1 MSNALTTKEQF
12 GQEQIDLLK
21 RTICKGSTDD
31 EFKLFTNV
39 CQRTGLDPFAKQIYA
54 VKRWDKREG
63 REVMSMQTSID
74 GYRLIAE
81 RSGKYEGQVGPFW
94 CGQDGVWKDVWLSA
108 NPPAAAK
115 VGVWKTGAREPSWGV
130 ARFDAYCQRTKEG
143 TPTKFWQTM
152 GDLMISKCAEGLALR
167 KAFPQELSGIY
178 TAEEMAQAEVSEEV
192 PSHPILE
199 NKPIVQPSMR
209 QREVETV
216 RVIDPPV
223 EPEAKAQDDKING
236 APLVDVKPVPPKE
249 VPVPDFDKTMIICG
263 KDGQDWTRKFLKD
276 MNELELQFAF
286 DHNQKMKK
294 SAKGKIKDTIETVQG
309 WIVEVAE
316 TRGVKLQPF

>member
-39 CQRTGLDPFAKQIYA
+39 CQCTGLDPFAKQIYA

-63 REVMSMQTSID
+63 RDVMAMQTSID

-81 RSGKYEGQVGPFW
+81 RTGKYEGQVGPFW
-94 CGQDGVWKDVWLSA
+94 CAQDGAWKDVWLSA
-108 NPPAAAK
+108 TPPAAAK

-152 GDLMISKCAEGLALR
+152 GDLMIAKCAEALALR
-167 KAFPQELSGIY
+167 KAFPQELSGLY
-178 TAEEMAQAEVSEEV
+178 TADEMAQAEVSEDA
-192 PSHPILE
+192 PSHPMLD
-199 NKPIVQPSMR
+199 NRPIVQPSMR
-209 QREVETV
+209 HVETTA
-216 RVIDPPV
+216 RTIEPPKEPEAAAKDDAINNKPL
-223 EPEAKAQDDKING
+223 EPEAKG
-236 APLVDVKPVPPKE
+236 AE
-249 VPVPDFDKTMIICG
+249 VPKPDFDKTMIICG
-263 KDGQDWTRKFLKD
+263 KTPEGDWLKKCLKD
-276 MNELELQFAF
+276 MNEAELQFAF
-286 DHNQKMKK
+286 DHTQKTKK
-294 SAKGKIKDTIETVQG
+294 AAKGKVKETIETVQG
-309 WIVEVAE
+309 WITEVAE
-316 TRGVKLQPF
+316 SRGVTLQPF